1 MASLID
7 GDLKTTG
14 KVSVGNAAT
23 PPDISGGSGAMVT
36 TNKANGSIHLRTD
49 ADTVPEVLHNG
60 SVEKLGFAQN
70 SIECRLSNLVA
81 NGSVSYTTHLPRNAI
96 VTAIRRRYATAPA
109 SASGT
114 VVAGVTMAGNQI
126 LASASENEEGLSNDT
141 LTAHNL
147 TGTAAHLKG
156 TKGAKIVIT
165 ITSNNADMT
174 GGTEGMYYI
183 DYECN

>member
-7 GDLKTTG
+7 GDLKATG

-23 PPDISGGSGAMVT
+23 PPDITGGSGVMVT
-36 TNKANGSIHLRTD
+36 TNKANGSIHMRTD
-49 ADTVPEVLHNG
+49 TDTLPECIHNG
-60 SVEKLGFAQN
+60 AVEKLGFAQN
-70 SIECRLSNLVA
+70 SIECRLPDLVA
-81 NGSVSYTTHLPRNAI
+81 NSSISYTTHLPRNAI
-96 VTAIRRRYATAPA
+96 VTAIRRRYTTAPA
-109 SASGT
+109 SAG
-114 VVAGVTMAGNQI
+114 GNVTASVTLAGNQI

-147 TGTAAHLKG
+147 TGTTANLKG
-156 TKGAKIVIT
+156 SKGAKIVIT

-174 GGTEGMYYI
+174 GGTDGMYYI